1 MITIM
6 EVVILDDKWPRLT
19 VMVKEPG
26 NQVTTNNAHYDIAAS
41 QFEPN
46 VRNALQ
52 RQIKGIIERKL
63 GKRT

>member
-1 MITIM
+1 MVTIM

-26 NQVTTNNAHYDIAAS
+26 NQVRTNQAHYDIAAS

-46 VRNALQ
+46 VKDALA
-52 RQIKGIIERKL
+52 RQIKGIIDRKL
-63 GKRT
+63 GRKP